1 MPKQNP
7 FSLYDFLGYLIPG
20 YASLLLCQLCLSIF
34 LPIDQIP
41 SLNINNANASEL
53 ANIAITSYVAGHL
66 FNYLSSITIEH
77 YSIRT
82 IGYPTEYLLGN
93 VKFRNYLDIE
103 EEELKSERKKLRG
116 LIALTILPI
125 YITDIALDKKLSIRS
140 LYAKKLDVFL
150 ASTIK
155 IKIDQMLKLEGI
167 ENYTAGKDSD
177 IHRLIY
183 HYITEHSANHFGKTQ
198 NYVAIY
204 GLLRSFSLLASLL
217 TLVLPM
223 KNIKIFLLSDIKI
236 LHFSMLNLICILSS
250 FIASYLFYLAFV
262 KFYRRFTLE
271 SLMALTAIMSTKSR
285 AETAALIKSKM
296 ESEKLADD

>member
-34 LPIDQIP
+34 LPVDQIP
-41 SLNINNANASEL
+41 SLNIENANATEL

-82 IGYPTEYLLGN
+82 IGYPTGYLLGD
-93 VKFRNYLDIE
+93 VKFKNYFDIE

-116 LIALTILPI
+116 LIAMTILPI
-125 YITDIALDKKLSIRS
+125 YITDIILDKMLSIRS
-140 LYAKKLDVFL
+140 LYAKKLDDFL
-150 ASTIK
+150 VSTIK

-167 ENYTAGKDSD
+167 ENYTAGKEKGSD

-204 GLLRSFSLLASLL
+204 GLLRSFALLASLL
-217 TLVLPM
+217 TLVLLV
-223 KNIKIFLLSDIKI
+223 KNIETFLLCDMRT
-236 LHFSMLNLICILSS
+236 LHFSMLNFICILSS
-250 FIASYLFYLAFV
+250 FMASYLFYLAFV

-285 AETAALIKSKM
+285 AETTK
-296 ESEKLADD
+296 ETDEQF